1 MKKQLSLIFLFLFAF
16 SGLHCSL
23 IGPQTEIP
31 PQFPGGETQLGE
43 YIGLNLRYPDAAYQ
57 AGTEGTV
64 IIEFYVENNGN
75 IGNITIKQG
84 VSPELDEEA
93 IKLIQNMPTW
103 IPGMRGRTKVR
114 SRMTLPVNF
123 TIKRV

>member
-1 MKKQLSLIFLFLFAF
+1 MTKQRPLIFLFLFAF
-16 SGLHCSL
+16 SGLQCSL
-23 IGPQTEIP
+23 LGPQTETP

-43 YIGLNLRYPDAAYQ
+43 HIGLNLRYPDAAYQ

-64 IIEFYVENNGN
+64 IVEFYVERNGD
-75 IGNITIKQG
+75 ISNITLKQG

-93 IKLIQNMPTW
+93 IKLIQNMPPW
-103 IPGMRGRTKVR
+103 VPGMRGRTKVR